1 MAAVPSLM
9 IRLRLRFAA
18 AVVLSG
24 CAAGVPLSPPPFSVP
39 PELVAACPD
48 APSCFASAS
57 ADERDAP
64 GMARERWLFL
74 RERWPDTVWAGR
86 SAYRLAKAAIESD
99 PESAIAWGMRA
110 ATELPLVGDRGF
122 SLAADAAQRTGRLDQ
137 AARLL
142 DTLCRLY
149 PDSPLVPGALAASA
163 ELWTVLPDGPDSAMA
178 RWREL
183 AARFPQDPLAP
194 IAWRKLGALLE
205 QAGRPAEAGAAYRAL
220 WLGYAASPEA
230 AAVKVGLERLIRD
243 KALAPLTFDEQRQ
256 RADALGRA
264 GRHPEALDLW
274 RTLKPKAANPDAARF
289 IERQEGVTL
298 YRLRQ
303 WDEASTIFR
312 RLAASESGERREEAL
327 GWAGRAAFRREDEAG
342 LRRAESAL
350 AAAFPQ
356 SPHRLELMVL
366 RAAWHRGRNEFETAL
381 AVYRALFDA
390 AVALRRSEKAVEA
403 QWAIGWLEYRRGR
416 LDAAREAFERGLS
429 TAGPGDPS
437 IPQLLYWI
445 GRLDLR
451 QGAEDR
457 ARRRASELVA
467 RYPYTYYG
475 YLARRTLPAA
485 VRPAQ
490 ADPLA
495 TTIDAAGVDAGS
507 PTWREVSPRAAELW
521 TIGFRE
527 AARDELL
534 AAARRA
540 AVGPERAMEVIDALV
555 QVGAD
560 VEALRVVRRHFA
572 PALERGDAALPS
584 AVWRRAYPTHL
595 LDPIRSLGGD
605 RVDPFLVAGLIREE
619 SVYDPRAV
627 SPVGALGLMQIM
639 PDTGRRMARAAG
651 LTDFTVDQLLTSEVN
666 ITLGVRY
673 LAGLLERFAGNEAYA
688 VAAYNA
694 GPEAVIK
701 WIESGRPRAIEEFI
715 EEIPFVETRGYV
727 KRVLRSKWRYETLY
741 GPPASER
748 LAEARP

>member
-1 MAAVPSLM
+1 MAVVLSLA
-9 IRLRLRFAA
+9 LRVRIVAA
-18 AVVLSG
+18 GLVLSG
-24 CAAGVPLSPPPFSVP
+24 CAAGLPLSPPPFSAA
-39 PELVAACPD
+39 PELVGACPD

-57 ADERDAP
+57 AAERDAP
-64 GMARERWLFL
+64 GTARERWLFL

-86 SAYRLAKAAIESD
+86 SAYRLAKAALESD
-99 PESAIAWGMRA
+99 AESAIAWGMRA
-110 ATELPLVGDRGF
+110 ATERPLVGDHGF
-122 SLAADAAQRTGRLDQ
+122 ALAADAAQRAGRLEQ

-142 DTLCRLY
+142 DTLCRLD

-163 ELWTVLPDGPDSAMA
+163 ELWTALPDGSDLAMA

-194 IAWRKLGALLE
+194 AAWRKLGALLE
-205 QAGRPAEAGAAYRAL
+205 QAGRPAEAGAAYRAI
-220 WLGYAASPEA
+220 WVGYAASPEA

-243 KALAPLTFDEQRQ
+243 KTLAPLTFDEQRL

-264 GRHPEALDLW
+264 GRHQEALDLW
-274 RTLKPKAANPDAARF
+274 RALKPRAANPNAARF

-303 WDEASTIFR
+303 WDEAWTIFR
-312 RLAASESGERREEAL
+312 RLAASESGERREEVL
-327 GWAGRAAFRREDEAG
+327 GWAGRAAFRREDAAG

-350 AAAFPQ
+350 ATAFPQ
-356 SPHRLELMVL
+356 SPQRLELMVL
-366 RAAWHRGRNEFETAL
+366 RAAWHRGRNEFEAAL
-381 AVYRALFDA
+381 AVYRALFDV

-416 LDAAREAFERGLS
+416 LDAARGAFERGLA

-437 IPQLLYWI
+437 SPQLLYWI
-445 GRLDLR
+445 GRLDAL
-451 QGAEDR
+451 QGEEDR
-457 ARRRASELVA
+457 ARRRASELAA

-475 YLARRTLPAA
+475 YLARRTLPA
-485 VRPAQ
+485 VDHPVQ
-490 ADPLA
+490 ADPIA
-495 TTIDAAGVDAGS
+495 PTSDAVGVDAAS
-507 PTWREVSPRAAELW
+507 PAWREFSPRAAELW
-521 TIGFRE
+521 TLGFRE
-527 AARDELL
+527 ASRDELL

-540 AVGPERAMEVIDALV
+540 AVGPGRALEVIDALV

-560 VEALRVVRRHFA
+560 DEALRVVRRHFA
-572 PALERGDAALPS
+572 PALERGDAALPA

-595 LDPIRSLGGD
+595 LDPIRSRGGN
-605 RVDPFLVAGLIREE
+605 RVNPFLVAGLIREE
-619 SVYDPRAV
+619 SVYDPLAV

-639 PDTGRRMARAAG
+639 PDTGRRLARAAG
-651 LTDFTVDQLLTSEVN
+651 LTDFTVDQLLTSEIN
-666 ITLGVRY
+666 ITLGIRY

-694 GPEAVIK
+694 GPEAVIR

-727 KRVLRSKWRYETLY
+727 KRVLRSKWRYESLY
-741 GPPASER
+741 GPPAPER